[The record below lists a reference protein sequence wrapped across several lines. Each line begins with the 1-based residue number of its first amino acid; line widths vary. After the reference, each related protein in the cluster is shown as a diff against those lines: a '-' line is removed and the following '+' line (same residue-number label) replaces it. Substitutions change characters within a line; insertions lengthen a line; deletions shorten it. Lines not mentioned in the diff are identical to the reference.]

1 MMTENKQ
8 MIVNIMKFIVENV
21 LASSIC
27 FTLFIFF
34 SIVVL
39 AVLPS
44 SLFVYL
50 CILLVPINFIFTRVV
65 LCLCSLEVNEI
76 SKYINK
82 YKIFMLLFLLA
93 DVLLF
98 FLILKVPFSW
108 PFWTSFI
115 IPMLIVYAIFHKI
128 KASIREKFYKSSISL
143 FVISICIFLSSYI
156 LSEISGFYV
165 FNSYMERNI
174 LLLSCIVL
182 FISVSTTFIDYTLI
196 KWLNLYFKLPNLNKE
211 HKKYKTIFGYLV
223 KTSIYFY
230 TTFAIYFYANT
241 TV

>member
-8 MIVNIMKFIVENV
+8 MIINIMKFIVENLLV
-21 LASSIC
+21 SSIC

-39 AVLPS
+39 AILPS

-98 FLILKVPFSW
+98 FLISKVPFSW

-128 KASIREKFYKSSISL
+128 KANIREKFYKSAL
-143 FVISICIFLSSYI
+143 IFY
-156 LSEISGFYV
+156 
-165 FNSYMERNI
+165 
-174 LLLSCIVL
+174 
-182 FISVSTTFIDYTLI
+182 
-196 KWLNLYFKLPNLNKE
+196 LYFCIII
-211 HKKYKTIFGYLV
+211 HFD
-223 KTSIYFY
+223 
-230 TTFAIYFYANT
+230 
-241 TV
+241 